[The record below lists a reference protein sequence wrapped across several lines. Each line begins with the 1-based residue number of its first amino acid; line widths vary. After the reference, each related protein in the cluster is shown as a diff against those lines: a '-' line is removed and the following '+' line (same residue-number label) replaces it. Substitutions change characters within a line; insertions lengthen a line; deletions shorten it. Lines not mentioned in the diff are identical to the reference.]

1 VATEA
6 VRRIGKIHEIE
17 ARVRGSTADIRA
29 ATRQC
34 ETKPLMQTFRSW
46 LMARLEDISAK
57 SKLAEA
63 IRYTLGHW
71 DGLTLFINDGRVE
84 ADNNTCERG
93 IRHIVLGRRNS
104 LFAGSPAGGERWAI
118 LSSLIN
124 TCKLHG
130 IDPQAYLADVI
141 ERIVSGA
148 TKVNTLSELLPWN
161 WKAGREQAAAA

>member
-1 VATEA
+1 MATEA
-6 VRRIGKIHEIE
+6 VRRIGKIYEIE

-46 LMARLEDISAK
+46 LMARLEEISAK

-71 DGLTLFINDGRVE
+71 DGLTLFIDDGRVE

-93 IRHIVLGRRNS
+93 IRPIVLGRRNA

-118 LSSLIN
+118 LSCSLTRANCTASIRKPISP
-124 TCKLHG
+124 TSS
-130 IDPQAYLADVI
+130 
-141 ERIVSGA
+141 SGSSPA
-148 TKVNTLSELLPWN
+148 PPRST
-161 WKAGREQAAAA
+161 R